1 MAKGLKWKRGQL
13 HLPPHG
19 RRVREKPSKAKTP
32 EPTPGVQTQYRDLNL
47 EYFRLADET
56 QAALRRLLQ
65 YEIEH
70 PELFPLHRS

>member
-1 MAKGLKWKRGQL
+1 MGLKKNRPHYRQVRLSKKR
-13 HLPPHG
+13 
-19 RRVREKPSKAKTP
+19 EAP

>member
-1 MAKGLKWKRGQL
+1 MGAK
-13 HLPPHG
+13 
-19 RRVREKPSKAKTP
+19 REKRHYRKVDLSNLGKFL
-32 EPTPGVQTQYRDLNL
+32 EPTPEVRTQYGDLNL

-65 YEIEH
+65 YEMDH